1 MSIHM
6 ADETFPARQRTRLR
20 MVGKLPAQK
29 TASDHQ
35 LCCAFLQG
43 DASAFGELVRR
54 HEQRV
59 YSLVRRYTVAP
70 EDAHDLAQRSFL
82 KAFQAARRTL
92 ARFGEKKEVPFQAW
106 LLRIAINLGK
116 NHARQERRWRRAPLS
131 FLDGENPEAPSALE
145 SLIRAESASLARE
158 SVLELPRRQR
168 EVWTLRIDAEL
179 SFAEVAAILGINENS
194 AKVHFHYALKR
205 LRLTLAEQV
214 EKDRP

>member
-6 ADETFPARQRTRLR
+6 VDETFPVRHRARLR

-29 TASDHQ
+29 TASDHK

-43 DASAFGELVRR
+43 DPSAFGELAGRQ
-54 HEQRV
+54 EQRV
-59 YSLVRRYTVAP
+59 YSIVRRYTVAR
-70 EDAHDLAQRSFL
+70 EDAHDLAQRSLL
-82 KAFQAARRTL
+82 KAFKAARRTL
-92 ARFGEKKEVPFQAW
+92 GRFGDKKEVPFFAW

-131 FLDGENPEAPSALE
+131 FLEGESPAAPSALE
-145 SLIRAESASLARE
+145 SLIRAEAASLARE

-179 SFAEVAAILGINENS
+179 SFAEVAATLGINENS
-194 AKVHFHYALKR
+194 AQVHFHYALKR

-214 EKDRP
+214 EKERP